1 MLFTSTGEVWLLSV
15 LLLIGAGLL
24 LYGRGAEFV
33 FVGMVVMWG
42 VFTIAYSNHTQ
53 FIRERFLMEQFHE
66 GRALSCGLWR
76 GESARVDRLN
86 GWRYEEGTGFVKGDV
101 IINDPG
107 VCRVIEKPFP
117 EPSSVPYWMIL
128 LTLMGVLMTL
138 RGVRVGIEE
147 EKHTKREETPH
158 GK

>member
-1 MLFTSTGEVWLLSV
+1 MHPAMLVTSTGEVWLLSV
-15 LLLIGAGLL
+15 LLLIGAGFV

-33 FVGMVVMWG
+33 FAGIVVIVG
-42 VFTIAYSNHTQ
+42 VFTIAYTNHT
-53 FIRERFLMEQFHE
+53 RYLGERFLMEQFHE

-76 GESARVDRLN
+76 GESVRVDRLS

-117 EPSSVPYWMIL
+117 EPSSVPYWMGL
-128 LTLMGVLMTL
+128 VTLIGVLMTL

-147 EKHTKREETPH
+147 EKSN

>member
-1 MLFTSTGEVWLLSV
+1 MHPEMLVTGTGEVWLLSV
-15 LLLIGAGLL
+15 LLLIGAGFI
-24 LYGRGAEFV
+24 LYGRGAEFG
-33 FVGMVVMWG
+33 FVGMVVIVG
-42 VFTIAYSNHTQ
+42 VFTIAYTNHTHYLG
-53 FIRERFLMEQFHE
+53 ERFLMEQFHE

-76 GESARVDRLN
+76 GESVRVDCLS

-107 VCRVIEKPFP
+107 VCRVIEKSFP
-117 EPSSVPYWMIL
+117 EPSSVPYWMGL
-128 LTLMGVLMTL
+128 VTLIGVLMTL

-147 EKHTKREETPH
+147 EKSN